1 MNKLYFFHK
10 ALLTFLL
17 FFLVFFYIYGY
28 IIGENS
34 AGGGGYNGDFQTTF
48 NNLQLFINN
57 NFFESLKLT
66 TDNNLY
72 YTNRP
77 PLLYILHSF
86 LNPFSNN
93 KEFYRLSVFFI
104 SLLVPFF
111 FYLSLRIK
119 FKKEHNLI
127 LCSLSFLILLS
138 PYFRT
143 SSYWGLEENYAFIT
157 LLLSYIFLNK
167 FFFKNNFYYLIFAI
181 FFSSA
186 CIYFDQK
193 FIIIPLICFFLL
205 FISNITV
212 KYKIFSAFLYFLFSI
227 PFIYL
232 ISIWGNITPVGNM
245 DIYKVG
251 KRFYPHHICYMVNII
266 AFYMFPFLFFLIK
279 IKF

>member
-1 MNKLYFFHK
+1 MNKLSRFQKISFSC
-10 ALLTFLL
+10 LLL
-17 FFLVFFYIYGY
+17 FLFLFFIYGFV
-28 IIGENS
+28 IGENS

-48 NNLQLFINN
+48 ENLQLFVNN
-57 NFFESLKLT
+57 NFLEAIKLT

-93 KEFYRLSVFFI
+93 KELYRLSVFFI
-104 SLLVPFF
+104 SLLVPLF

-119 FKKEHNLI
+119 FKKVHNIFLI
-127 LCSLSFLILLS
+127 FLSFLILLS

-157 LLLSYIFLNK
+157 LFLSFIFLKK
-167 FFFKNNFYYLIFAI
+167 FFLKNNYYYISFTV
-181 FFSSA
+181 FFSSI

-205 FISNITV
+205 IFSNTHI
-212 KYKIFSAFLYFLFSI
+212 KYKVFSTLLYFLLSI

-232 ISIWGNITPVGNM
+232 IKDQES
-245 DIYKVG
+245 
-251 KRFYPHHICYMVNII
+251 
-266 AFYMFPFLFFLIK
+266 
-279 IKF
+279 